1 MRGIVEFAF
10 YDRTRKSFRNRR
22 EVFSNRR
29 SDGAVEK
36 TSIRWITQLFKLT
49 TIQDSSAG
57 KVVSPTSYPISHESI
72 RRTSLP

>member
-29 SDGAVEK
+29 SDGAVENEK
-36 TSIRWITQLFKLT
+36 SQNKHPVDSIRT
-49 TIQDSSAG
+49 T
-57 KVVSPTSYPISHESI
+57 T
-72 RRTSLP
+72 L